1 MTNYKRI
8 MCAAMCMLIVLSEV
22 LLGNS
27 QVSAMAKEIGN
38 TESVA
43 ENVRIG
49 KQKKIAFGKMDTLK
63 VKQYVK
69 KYNIPK
75 EVEQDLLKEIKKLN
89 GGQKIKLV
97 VPTDNTMETA
107 QLGNR
112 WSGQYT
118 YTFKKKKY
126 KMKDYYVELPTTR
139 TNSQKITKG
148 TKTQKFMKG
157 FTTIGAWCVNAAVGE
172 VSATAGLAVSVFELL
187 LGGDSCFTSSRKD
200 YLEAIVEY
208 SYTKKYTYVWYN
220 GQWVCGAFTSMG
232 KLKTIEWTV
241 YLQNANALLPRKKVK
256 YNKTFYSPNYN
267 NSKRVAVSNL
277 LNPWSD
283 DGISC
288 KIGDKR
294 VCFY

>member
-8 MCAAMCMLIVLSEV
+8 MFAAMCMLIVLSEV

-27 QVSAMAKEIGN
+27 QVSTMAKEIGN

-49 KQKKIAFGKMDTLK
+49 KQKKIAFGKKDTLK
-63 VKQYVK
+63 MKQYIK

-75 EVEQDLLKEIKKLN
+75 EIEQDLLKEIKKLN

-107 QLGNR
+107 QLGDR

-126 KMKDYYVELPTTR
+126 KMKEYYVELPTTR
-139 TNSQKITKG
+139 TESMTISKG
-148 TKTQKFMKG
+148 T
-157 FTTIGAWCVNAAVGE
+157 TTKSIMNNLKKASIYCGK
-172 VSATAGLAVSVFELL
+172 SL
-187 LGGDSCFTSSRKD
+187 LGSIPVAGQAASVLEFLYGNSTTFTSNRKD

-208 SYTKKYTYVWYN
+208 DYTKKYTYVWYN
-220 GQWVCGAFTSMG
+220 GQWVCGAFTSKG
-232 KLKTIEWTV
+232 KMKSIKWTSYVYKKNSLKSNTV
-241 YLQNANALLPRKKVK
+241 SI
-256 YNKTFYSPNYN
+256 NKTFYSSNYN
-267 NSKRVAVSNL
+267 NSNRVAVSNL
-277 LNPWSD
+277 LNPWSY
-283 DGISC
+283 DGITY
-288 KIGDKR
+288 KIHNKTF
-294 VCFY
+294 CFS